1 MSTPAKTDLFP
12 LPFEV
17 AAPAL
22 ALSLG
27 DYITDAKEQT
37 ALGKEFIF
45 GCHGAVMC
53 LRPEG
58 RELVVV
64 GFTGK
69 HRLAA
74 VAPHILR
81 TAVQVGCIS
90 IRVHTQRRGELRFLN
105 MLGFPFRLVEWRP
118 DSNEYVLRM
127 AINGRLK
134 QFK

>member
-37 ALGKEFIF
+37 ALGNEFIF
-45 GCHGAVMC
+45 GCNGAVMC

-64 GFTGK
+64 GFTGR
-69 HRLAA
+69 HRLAS
-74 VAPHILR
+74 VAPHIVQ
-81 TAVQVGCIS
+81 TAERVGCTS

-105 MLGFPFRLVEWRP
+105 MLGLPFHLVEWRP

-127 AINGRLK
+127 VLHGR
-134 QFK
+134 